1 MWAENHR
8 NLADGEWLLDL
19 RSMIQ
24 RDRNHP
30 SILLWSLCNEAL
42 CEGWNVTSATI
53 LRDEIRRLD
62 PLGQRAV
69 SAAMN
74 GGYQTGFPELLVSV
88 GGGESD
94 IFMKGICGPIVECH
108 VSLIVLAEH
117 RGDSLLCCLVVCRM

>member
-1 MWAENHR
+1 MHLVTCDIPSPFRTPQVWAENHR
-8 NLADGEWLLDL
+8 NLADTEWLLDL
-19 RSMIQ
+19 RSMVQ

-74 GGYQTGFPELLVSV
+74 GGYETGFPQLLVSV
-88 GGGESD
+88 RGRLGRRLCDGHLC
-94 IFMKGICGPIVECH
+94 FMKGSCDV
-108 VSLIVLAEH
+108 
-117 RGDSLLCCLVVCRM
+117 